1 MPNAVK
7 RIPSPLTQQSGILG
21 VVNTDLIYQL
31 EFLSDLTEGPGGKPL
46 FIHTDIERLEK
57 ESPKYRSRLATWDGG
72 LRFLTQGDAKSPI
85 WKGDSIYFT
94 RKVDKASQL
103 FRLPLSGG
111 EPEQITHLKA
121 GIEGYK
127 VSPDG
132 LKIAL
137 LTRGEYEAP
146 KPDEP
151 RVYEDWPVKF
161 DGRGALPT
169 QPREIWL
176 LENGES
182 RQLLS
187 LPVDAEEMV
196 WNLDGS
202 GLYFTASGSKQE
214 RWNWIQRAYWLDLA
228 GKVSELFGGAGPIA
242 GLEPTP
248 DGGLAYLAHAY
259 ERGGGTEARLYHR
272 ALSGEIR
279 QLAEGAFLNSVN
291 SDVRMGTGVQTP
303 RVGPDGNLYVVVT
316 DRGTARLLEVSPE
329 GRSEFVTEP
338 DQSILGY
345 AFCGEDLYTL
355 SESFVHGARLAKNG
369 EILLDPNAEV
379 LANLP
384 MPQPVSYTAPEGHQ
398 VPGWVLLPGG
408 AGPHPVILYVHGGP
422 HTSFGNALM
431 LQLQFF
437 RAAGFAVAYS
447 NPRGSTGYGQEF
459 VALGT
464 RWGEVDEADLLGFLD
479 TVLGAFPVDRN
490 RVGVA
495 GGSYGGFMTNWLTAR
510 QPERFQA
517 AVTDRSICNWFS
529 FFGASD
535 IGPRFTRLELGA
547 EPWNK
552 PEVLWQKSPL
562 SLVHQV
568 QTPTLVVHSE
578 GDHRCPI
585 DQGETWY
592 TLLLQKGVPTR
603 FFRVPEEGHE
613 LSRGGRPDRRIAR
626 LEAYLEWWN
635 THLK

>member
-1 MPNAVK
+1 MCLSLEFPY
-7 RIPSPLTQQSGILG
+7 SLTRQSGILLS
-21 VVNTDLIYQL
+21 VKTDLIYQL
-31 EFLSDLTEGPGGKPL
+31 KFLSDLSEGPGEKPL
-46 FIHTDIERLEK
+46 FVLTDVEKLEK
-57 ESPKYRSRLATWDGG
+57 NPPKYRSRLAIWDGG
-72 LRFLTQGDAKSPI
+72 LRFLTQGEAKSPI
-85 WKGDSIYFT
+85 WKGDFIYFT
-94 RKVDKASQL
+94 RKLEKASQL
-103 FRLPLSGG
+103 FRLPLAGG
-111 EPEQITHLKA
+111 EPEQLTQLKS

-132 LKIAL
+132 SKIAL
-137 LTRGEYEAP
+137 LTRGDYEGP

-161 DGRGALPT
+161 DARGALPT
-169 QPREIWL
+169 QPREVWL
-176 LENGES
+176 LENGKA
-182 RQLLS
+182 RKLLG
-187 LPVDAEEMV
+187 LEVDVEEIT
-196 WNLDGS
+196 WNPDGS
-202 GLYFTASGSKQE
+202 GLYFTASGSPQE
-214 RWNWIQRAYWLDLA
+214 RWNWVQRAYWLSLE
-228 GKVSELFGGAGPIA
+228 GQVSELFGGVGPIS

-259 ERGGGTEARLYHR
+259 EHGGGTEARLYHR
-272 ALSGEIR
+272 ALNGEIR
-279 QLAEGAFLNSVN
+279 LLAEGAFLNSVN
-291 SDVRMGTGVQTP
+291 SDVRMGAGVQTP

-316 DRGTARLLEVSPE
+316 ACGTARLLEVSPE
-329 GRSEFVTEP
+329 GHSAFVTEP
-338 DQSILGY
+338 EGSVLGY
-345 AFCGEDLYTL
+345 AFCGDDLYTL
-355 SESFVHGARLAKNG
+355 SESFVHGARLTRNG
-369 EILLDPNAEV
+369 EVLFDPNAEV
-379 LANLP
+379 LAGLP
-384 MPQPVSYTAPEGHQ
+384 LPQPVSYTAPEGHQ
-398 VPGWVLLPGG
+398 VPGWVLLPDGE
-408 AGPHPVILYVHGGP
+408 GPHPLILYIHGGP
-422 HTSFGNALM
+422 HTAFGNALM

-459 VALGT
+459 VALDT
-464 RWGEVDEADLLGFLD
+464 RWGEIDEADLLGFLD
-479 TVLGAFPVDRN
+479 TVLEAFPVDRN

-510 QPERFQA
+510 HPGRFKA

-535 IGPRFTRLELGA
+535 IGPRFVRLELGA
-547 EPWNK
+547 EPWNR
-552 PEVLWQKSPL
+552 PEALWQKSPL

-578 GDHRCPI
+578 QDHRCPI

-635 THLK
+635 TYLK